1 MTQGKPANKS
11 AFLSMFKRDIFSS
24 LSLFLISFVLSF
36 FLISSSSLFIDL
48 IFQFSFSSK
57 VRLEYYNQ
65 VMKEYH
71 HFPIRI
77 YYLSPIIQADH
88 IDPFIYDIKMSRF
101 SINFGRSKMY
111 TQTLKTIKVI
121 TDKSIW
127 PYISDIYEEQNY
139 SPDSIIEM

>member
-1 MTQGKPANKS
+1 
-11 AFLSMFKRDIFSS
+11 
-24 LSLFLISFVLSF
+24 
-36 FLISSSSLFIDL
+36 
-48 IFQFSFSSK
+48 
-57 VRLEYYNQ
+57 
-65 VMKEYH
+65 MKEYH

>member
-1 MTQGKPANKS
+1 
-11 AFLSMFKRDIFSS
+11 
-24 LSLFLISFVLSF
+24 
-36 FLISSSSLFIDL
+36 
-48 IFQFSFSSK
+48 
-57 VRLEYYNQ
+57 
-65 VMKEYH
+65 
-71 HFPIRI
+71 
-77 YYLSPIIQADH
+77 
-88 IDPFIYDIKMSRF
+88 MSRF